1 MKRLTLALTIA
12 AFAILAVVATV
23 AAAGPTLTP
32 APATD
37 QVRTRDTM
45 PAVLGLSQAEIM
57 ALRHD
62 GLTLAQI
69 AERQQVDPQ
78 VLVDGFIAQWSE
90 RIEARVTA
98 GALTADEA
106 TALKTQLALKAKAMV
121 NQATVGGM
129 RGAAV
134 GAGPNAAG
142 TAGLG
147 AGRGAGNGGGM
158 GPGAG
163 NGAGGGTGTCD
174 GTGPNGAGRS

>member
-1 MKRLTLALTIA
+1 MKRLTIALTIA

-78 VLVDGFIAQWSE
+78 VLVDGLVAQWSE
-90 RIEARVTA
+90 RIQARVA
-98 GALTADEA
+98 VGALTADEA

-121 NQATVGGM
+121 NQATTGGM

-134 GAGPNAAG
+134 GAGPNVNG
-142 TAGLG
+142 TAGQG

-158 GPGAG
+158 GTD
-163 NGAGGGTGTCD
+163 GAGGGTGTCD